1 MRFSGEMEN
10 KEIDTSSFIA
20 DRLLSSIRF
29 IFSVYLL
36 QQMNSLSK
44 KGWQTKYY
52 LSKAILRWKCQR
64 STRRKSFGK
73 CEVKRYRKRATTL
86 SHDVDERCYADIS
99 VSSSLHII
107 WNAKLSDNVS
117 STFTNQLI
125 AYQITKS
132 WFLDALQIFL
142 LQSVWFC
149 SAIRLSMKFS
159 SWNRNWIFLLRTSS
173 NETSQPPTRRA
184 IDIFMLGTVYALL
197 FWLLE
202 ISPTWRKAFHSADA
216 FNSCPLKYHKSQL
229 VSFVSGF
236 SFFQP
241 FSHLFMNGA
250 LIWMKTVPWRSGW
263 GWKVGVERM

>member
-20 DRLLSSIRF
+20 DRLSSSIRF

-44 KGWQTKYY
+44 KGSQTKYY
-52 LSKAILRWKCQR
+52 QLKAILRLKCQR

-86 SHDVDERCYADIS
+86 SHDVDERRYADIS

-107 WNAKLSDNVS
+107 WNAKLSDNIS

-132 WFLDALQIFL
+132 WFLDALQIFF
-142 LQSVWFC
+142 LQSARFC
-149 SAIRLSMKFS
+149 SAIRLS
-159 SWNRNWIFLLRTSS
+159 SWNRNWIFLSRTSS
-173 NETSQPPTRRA
+173 NETSQSPTRGA
-184 IDIFMLGTVYALL
+184 IDISMLGTVYALL

-202 ISPTWRKAFHSADA
+202 EFLPLDERLFTPPTLSIRAH
-216 FNSCPLKYHKSQL
+216 
-229 VSFVSGF
+229 
-236 SFFQP
+236 
-241 FSHLFMNGA
+241 
-250 LIWMKTVPWRSGW
+250 
-263 GWKVGVERM
+263 